1 MATRFA
7 FWSFGNESLDRE
19 AEAARLAL
27 MLPALLASVM
37 LVAGLSIG
45 RFAGIESGGLF
56 APYFVGAA
64 AFTALSLLFY
74 VFVAFCR
81 LAAKLAENPVAT
93 VWADLR
99 TKAPLL
105 LLPVL
110 IYPIFLTGFT
120 TAKFS
125 IPVVVGYR
133 WDMFWADVDTV
144 LFGRD
149 AWQIS
154 HDLLGL
160 GSARYMEFFYSTAWG
175 SILFLFKSNV
185 AIWATPRRAGIIF
198 TAMMLTWIIGGWL
211 GAYTMSAAGPVFA
224 HLFDP
229 VLADRFAPMHVALE
243 AMLPGDSTTRL
254 TQAYL
259 VDALG
264 QPIAV
269 KASGISAM
277 PSMHIGAATIY
288 ILAARGTRWLVPA
301 IGFWAIIFLGSAY
314 FGYHYWVD
322 GIVAALIAVACW
334 RIAEAFFQESAPPP
348 QLPNR
353 RSTVEQEGSQLI

>member
-7 FWSFGNESLDRE
+7 FPSFRADPLDSE
-19 AEAARLAL
+19 ADAARLAL

-45 RFAGIESGGLF
+45 RFAGIGSSELF

-64 AFTALSLLFY
+64 AFTMLSILFY

-81 LAAKLAENPVAT
+81 LAAKLQANPVAT

-99 TKAPLL
+99 KRAPLL
-105 LLPVL
+105 LLPIF
-110 IYPIFLTGFT
+110 IYPLFLTGFT
-120 TAKFS
+120 TAKSS
-125 IPVVVGYR
+125 IPLVVGYP
-133 WDMFWADVDTV
+133 WELFWADADKA

-154 HDLLGL
+154 HDLLGI
-160 GSARYMEFFYSTAWG
+160 GSRPYLDFFYSTAWVP
-175 SILFLFKSNV
+175 ILLLFKANV

-211 GAYTMSAAGPVFA
+211 GALAMSAAGPVFA

-229 VLADRFAPMHVALE
+229 ALADRFAPMHLALE
-243 AMLPGDSTTRL
+243 AMLPADSTTRL

-259 VDALG
+259 VETLG
-264 QPIAV
+264 QSGAV
-269 KASGISAM
+269 KGGGISAM
-277 PSMHIGAATIY
+277 PSMHIGATTIY
-288 ILAARGTRWLVPA
+288 ILAARGTKWLLPA

-322 GIVAALIAVACW
+322 GIVAALIALVCW
-334 RIAEAFFQESAPPP
+334 RIAEIWFRERPEFP
-348 QLPNR
+348 QIVRARLAKSR
-353 RSTVEQEGSQLI
+353 TF